1 MPEARTK
8 FEAEQA
14 EIEAKKAVFEG
25 RYGRPTGEYD
35 FAKFVGDP
43 NAKDDEFE
51 AGTYLAWAKENK
63 RSWRHDQFRVK
74 VLIEFFKSRTFAQI
88 SPMLIEK
95 LKKERRESKV
105 TFKKK
110 PDRSRSPSSVNREL
124 ELLSK
129 IFSLA
134 VKYRVTADNP
144 CSDVKLLPVDNKRIR
159 YLTDEEMP
167 RLFAQLTGQRA
178 HLRPL
183 VIVAIGTGMRLGDQ
197 LSLGWEQVDFQRNLI
212 YAPNARMGK
221 DYPLPMN
228 KDVRRDFWR
237 FTDDAPAAG
246 LSSSIRRPARVS
258 KRSRRAS
265 RPPAAWP
272 GSRTY
277 VGTTCGTLSGPD
289 SPKMVTARPR
299 LPS

>member
-1 MPEARTK
+1 
-8 FEAEQA
+8 
-14 EIEAKKAVFEG
+14 
-25 RYGRPTGEYD
+25 
-35 FAKFVGDP
+35 
-43 NAKDDEFE
+43 
-51 AGTYLAWAKENK
+51 
-63 RSWRHDQFRVK
+63 
-74 VLIEFFKSRTFAQI
+74 
-88 SPMLIEK
+88 MLIEK

-144 CSDVKLLPVDNKRIR
+144 CSDLKLLPVDNKRIR

-183 VIVAIGTGMRLGDQ
+183 VIVAIGTGTRLGDQ

-212 YAPNARMGK
+212 YVPNAKTGK

-228 KDVRRDFWR
+228 KGRETRTSGASRTTHRQRVCLRQSEDRHACQRNQEGLQDRLPLGRDQEPTSAR
-237 FTDDAPAAG
+237 PAAHF
-246 LSSSIRRPARVS
+246 
-258 KRSRRAS
+258 
-265 RPPAAWP
+265 
-272 GSRTY
+272 
-277 VGTTCGTLSGPD
+277 PD
-289 SPKMVTARPR
+289 QTR
-299 LPS
+299 